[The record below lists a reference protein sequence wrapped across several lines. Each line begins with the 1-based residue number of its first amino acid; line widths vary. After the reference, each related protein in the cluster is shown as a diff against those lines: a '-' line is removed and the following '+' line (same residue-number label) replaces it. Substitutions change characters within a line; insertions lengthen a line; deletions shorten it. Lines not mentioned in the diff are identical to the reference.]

1 MSCWGA
7 ACGCWRTSLAYDG
20 ERVDAPLLDQLEV
33 ILRHVADELALWR
46 ARALKAEAELKD
58 GGGRA
63 PTAGKPDPETKAR
76 GADLEQ
82 ENKALRQP
90 VEAARGRVHDLL
102 SRLTFLEEQ
111 ARDPA
116 AAAARGAAL
125 GGGTAGVAGGAA
137 GAERPGGGGAG
148 AAGAPRS
155 PAAKG
160 VIAAGE

>member
-7 ACGCWRTSLAYDG
+7 ACGLWWTSLAYDG

-63 PTAGKPDPETKAR
+63 PATGKADPETKAR
-76 GADLEQ
+76 VADLEQ
-82 ENKALRQP
+82 ENKALRQR

-116 AAAARGAAL
+116 AAGARGAAVAS
-125 GGGTAGVAGGAA
+125 GTTGGTAGAAGAA
-137 GAERPGGGGAG
+137 GAGPGAGGAG
-148 AAGAPRS
+148 AA
-155 PAAKG
+155 
-160 VIAAGE
+160 